1 MVANTKVHIL
11 WEHAHIRPVESLCV
25 AGMTGDVF
33 AVDLRDRIVLIG
45 ASGKVAWDKN
55 VGFGARVGAIS
66 ADGSIIYML
75 TADGRLLR
83 LTREAELEWEKWVDR
98 DANALAI
105 KSGGQCAVVA
115 SHKGRFHVVNSSGDP
130 PRIVHTTQP
139 VAFARFSPRSGDLF
153 LAAPMGWVGYYDK
166 HFNPVSEMNLGI
178 PILEVKTCAKGRRI
192 FLPSRDG
199 GFNIVDMDNQDMTSV
214 DPGFPVMRLA
224 VDSRG
229 EKIAASGLDG
239 ELVLLDI
246 EGHTLWRNDT
256 KSPIVHVDMT
266 YDGDRFVTVSE
277 KGVITCYGVGDGA
290 LAESTTTRK
299 DASEFEFLETGPKEG
314 KKPGD
319 SDFDFLE
326 V

>member
-1 MVANTKVHIL
+1 MTAKARVHAI
-11 WEHAHIRPVESLCV
+11 WEYAHIRPVESISV
-25 AGMTGDVF
+25 SGMTGDVF

-45 ASGKVAWDKN
+45 PSGKVAWDKK
-55 VGFGARVGAIS
+55 VGFGAKAGAIS
-66 ADGSIIYML
+66 ADGSIIYIL
-75 TADGRLLR
+75 TADGRLVR
-83 LTREAELEWEKWVDR
+83 ITREAEVEWEKWVDR

-115 SHKGRFHVVNSSGDP
+115 SHKGRFHVVNSGGDP

-166 HFNPVSEMNLGI
+166 RFNPVSEMSLGI
-178 PILEVKTCAKGRRI
+178 PILEVKVCSKGRRI

-199 GFNIVDMDNQDMTSV
+199 GFNIVDMDSLDMTSV
-214 DPGFPVMRLA
+214 NPGFPVLRLA
-224 VDSRG
+224 VDSKG
-229 EKIAASGLDG
+229 EKIAVGGLDG
-239 ELVLLDI
+239 ELALLDN
-246 EGHTLWRNDT
+246 EGHALWSSDT
-256 KSPIVHVDMT
+256 KSSIVHVEMT

-277 KGVITCYGVGDGA
+277 KGVITCYGVGGKA
-290 LAESTTTRK
+290 QAKSEIERK
-299 DASEFEFLETGPKEG
+299 DTSEFEFLETGSREE
-314 KKPGD
+314 KKMGD

>member
-1 MVANTKVHIL
+1 
-11 WEHAHIRPVESLCV
+11 
-25 AGMTGDVF
+25 MTGEVF
-33 AVDLRDRIVLIG
+33 AVDLRDRIVLINP
-45 ASGKVAWDKN
+45 SGKVVWDKN
-55 VGFGARVGAIS
+55 VGFGARAGAIS
-66 ADGSIIYML
+66 ADGSILYIL

-83 LTREAELEWEKWVDR
+83 VTREAELEWEKWVDR
-98 DANALAI
+98 DSNALAI

-115 SHKGRFHVVNSSGDP
+115 SHKGRFHVVNSVGAP

-166 HFNPVSEMNLGI
+166 HFNPVSEMSLGI

-199 GFNIVDMDNQDMTSV
+199 GFNIVDMDSQDMTSV

-229 EKIAASGLDG
+229 EKVVVSGLDG
-239 ELVLLDI
+239 ELALLDT
-246 EGHTLWRNDT
+246 EGHALWSCDT
-256 KSPIVHVDMT
+256 KSSIVHMEMT

-277 KGVITCYGVGDGA
+277 KGVITCYGLADGA
-290 LAESTTTRK
+290 LAESTSTRK
-299 DASEFEFLETGPKEG
+299 NVSEFEFLETEPKED
-314 KKPGD
+314 KKQGD
-319 SDFDFLE
+319 GDFDFLE

>member
-1 MVANTKVHIL
+1 MAAKTKIHTI
-11 WEHAHIRPVESLCV
+11 WEHTHVRPVESISV
-25 AGMTGDVF
+25 SGMTGDVF

-45 ASGKVAWDKN
+45 PSGKVVWDKK
-55 VGFGARVGAIS
+55 VGFGAKAGAIS
-66 ADGSIIYML
+66 ADGSILYIL

-83 LTREAELEWEKWVDR
+83 VTREAELEWEKWVDR

-115 SHKGRFHVVNSSGDP
+115 SHKGRFHVIDSGGE
-130 PRIVHTTQP
+130 RARVVHTTQP

-166 HFNPVSEMNLGI
+166 RFNPVSEMSLGI
-178 PILEVKTCAKGRRI
+178 PILEVKVCSKGRRI

-199 GFNIVDMDNQDMTSV
+199 GFNIVDMDTQDMTSV

-224 VDSRG
+224 VDSKG

-239 ELVLLDI
+239 ELALLDI
-246 EGHTLWRNDT
+246 EGHTLWRSDT
-256 KSPIVHVDMT
+256 KNSVVHVEMT
-266 YDGDRFVTVSE
+266 YDGASFVTASD
-277 KGVITCYGVGDGA
+277 KGVITCYGVGGKTQA
-290 LAESTTTRK
+290 KSEIERK
-299 DASEFEFLETGPKEG
+299 DTSEFEFLETGTKEE
-314 KKPGD
+314 KKMSD

>member
-1 MVANTKVHIL
+1 MVAKIKVHTL
-11 WEHAHIRPVESLCV
+11 WEHAHIRPVESICV

-45 ASGKVAWDKN
+45 ASGKVVWDKK
-55 VGFGARVGAIS
+55 VGFGAKAGAIS
-66 ADGSIIYML
+66 ADGSILYIL

-83 LTREAELEWEKWVDR
+83 ITREAEVEWEKWLDR

-115 SHKGRFHVVNSSGDP
+115 SHKGRFHVVNSSGEQ
-130 PRIVHTTQP
+130 PRIIHTTQP
-139 VAFARFSPRSGDLF
+139 VAFARFSPMSGDLF

-166 HFNPVSEMNLGI
+166 RFNPVSEMSLGI
-178 PILEVKTCAKGRRI
+178 PILEVKVCAKGRRI

-199 GFNIVDMDNQDMTSV
+199 GFNIVDMDNHDMVSV

-239 ELVLLDI
+239 ELALLDI
-246 EGHTLWRNDT
+246 EGHTLWRNDM
-256 KSPIVHVDMT
+256 KSSIVHVEMT
-266 YDGDRFVTVSE
+266 YDGDRFVTVSDR
-277 KGVITCYGVGDGA
+277 GVITCYGVGGKAQAKSDI
-290 LAESTTTRK
+290 EREDT
-299 DASEFEFLETGPKEG
+299 SEFEFLETGAKEE
-314 KKPGD
+314 KKMGD